1 MINKKKII
9 FLIIVIICLI
19 RVSCVLL
26 NNNDIKKEENKKI
39 VGIITDIKKDDNKT
53 TIDIREKNKYRITL
67 YKKINFELG
76 DKVLVNGKFNTPDN
90 NTVFNGFNYRKYLL
104 SKGIKMISNNP
115 SVKLISKNNNILYTL
130 KNKIIKHS
138 NKYKSKAY
146 IKAFLL
152 GKKDDIDIMED
163 YRKLGISHLFS
174 ISGMHVSLFLFV
186 LNFLLKK
193 VKLKNMFI
201 FIFLLLLNF
210 LTGFTESLLR
220 CTLFIVLSFINK
232 KYYLKLKNIHIL
244 ILTLII
250 LLFYRPYFIY
260 SIGFCFSF
268 IITFYIILFS
278 KYIKNNNYFVKL
290 FKVSLICFLS
300 SMPLIIYS
308 FYNINLLT
316 ILFNM
321 IFVPII
327 SLFIFP
333 LSIIIFFIPQLDNM
347 YLFLINILEYFIN
360 ILSSIDV
367 FCVVVSK
374 PNIFILI
381 LYYLFL
387 YLSIKI
393 NKKFIIIFILIFIL
407 NLNSK
412 YFIRNTSVTFL
423 DVNQGDSAVI
433 ILPKGKTVLIDTG
446 GRYFSDSSIIKT
458 KLMPFLNSKG
468 INNINVTVL
477 THGDYD
483 HIGEAINLVN
493 NFKVEKVI
501 FNCGP
506 YNDLE
511 KELIKVLDKKYIKYY
526 PCIKELNID
535 NNKLHFLQT
544 KEYDNENDNSN
555 VIYTELNGY
564 KFMFMGDA
572 SSTTEHE
579 ILNKYNLPNI
589 DILKVGHHGS
599 KTSSSKEFV
608 DKIKTKYSI
617 ISVGKNNR
625 YGHPNKEVLE
635 NLNESK
641 IYRTDEDGSIMF
653 KIKNNKLKVETCS
666 P

>member
-1 MINKKKII
+1 MIDKKKII
-9 FLIIVIICLI
+9 FLIIIIICLI

-39 VGIITDIKKDDNKT
+39 VGIITDIKKGDNKT
-53 TIDIREKNKYRITL
+53 TIDIKEKNKYRITL
-67 YKKINFELG
+67 YKKINLELG

-130 KNKIIKHS
+130 KNKMIKHS

-146 IKAFLL
+146 IKAFVL

-300 SMPLIIYS
+300 SIPLIIYS

-327 SLFIFP
+327 SVLIFP
-333 LSIIIFFIPQLDNM
+333 LGIITFLIPQLDNI

-367 FCVVVSK
+367 FYVVVSK

-387 YLSIKI
+387 YLFIKI
-393 NKKFIIIFILIFIL
+393 NKKFIIVFILIFIL

-423 DVNQGDSAVI
+423 NVNQGDSAVI

-483 HIGEAINLVN
+483 HMGEAINLVN

-511 KELIKVLDKKYIKYY
+511 QELIKVLDKKKIKYY
-526 PCIKELNID
+526 SCIKELNID
-535 NNKLHFLQT
+535 NNKLYFLQT

-572 SSTTEHE
+572 SSTTEKE
-579 ILNKYNLPNI
+579 IMNKYNLLDI
-589 DILKVGHHGS
+589 DVLKVGHHGS
-599 KTSSSKEFV
+599 KTSSGKEF
-608 DKIKTKYSI
+608 ISEINPKYSI

-625 YGHPNKEVLE
+625 YGHPNKEVLY
-635 NLNESK
+635 NLKDSK
-641 IYRTDEDGSIMF
+641 IYRTDQDGSIMF
-653 KIKNNKLKVETCS
+653 KIKNKKLKIETCS

>member
-53 TIDIREKNKYRITL
+53 TIDIKEKNKYRITL
-67 YKKINFELG
+67 YKEINLELG
-76 DKVLVNGKFNTPDN
+76 DKVGVNGKFNTPDN

-115 SVKLISKNNNILYTL
+115 SIELISKNNNILYTL
-130 KNKIIKHS
+130 KNKMIKHS
-138 NKYKSKAY
+138 NKYNSKAY
-146 IKAFLL
+146 IKAFVL

-174 ISGMHVSLFLFV
+174 VSGMHASLFLCV

-193 VKLKNMFI
+193 VKLKNIFI
-201 FIFLLLLNF
+201 FMFLLLLNF

-300 SMPLIIYS
+300 SISLIIYS

-333 LSIIIFFIPQLDNM
+333 LSIITFLIPQLDNI

-393 NKKFIIIFILIFIL
+393 NKKFIIVFVLIFIL

-433 ILPKGKTVLIDTG
+433 ILPKGKTILIDTG
-446 GRYFSDSSIIKT
+446 GRYFSNSSIIKT

-483 HIGEAINLVN
+483 HMGEAVNLVN
-493 NFKVEKVI
+493 NFKVNKVI
-501 FNCGP
+501 FNCGS

-511 KELIKVLDKKYIKYY
+511 KELIKVLDKKKIKYY
-526 PCIKELNID
+526 SCIKELNVD
-535 NNKLHFLQT
+535 KNKLYFLQT

-564 KFMFMGDA
+564 KFLFMGDA
-572 SSTTEHE
+572 SVITEKE
-579 ILNKYNLPNI
+579 ILSKYNLPDI
-589 DILKVGHHGS
+589 DVLKVGHHGS
-599 KTSSSKEFV
+599 KTSSSKEF
-608 DKIKTKYSI
+608 INEINPKYSI

-635 NLNESK
+635 TINESK
-641 IYRTDEDGSIMF
+641 IYRTDIDGSIMF
-653 KIKNNKLKVETCS
+653 KIKNNKLKIETCS

>member
-250 LLFYRPYFIY
+250 FLFYRPYFIY

-300 SMPLIIYS
+300 SIPLIIYS

-333 LSIIIFFIPQLDNM
+333 LSIITFLIPQLDNI

-483 HIGEAINLVN
+483 HMGEAINLVN

-511 KELIKVLDKKYIKYY
+511 KELIKVLDKKKIKYY
-526 PCIKELNID
+526 SCIKELNIYK
-535 NNKLHFLQT
+535 NKLYFLQT

-572 SSTTEHE
+572 STTTEKE
-579 ILNKYNLPNI
+579 ILDKYNLPDI
-589 DILKVGHHGS
+589 DVLKVGHHGS
-599 KTSSSKEFV
+599 KTSSSIEF
-608 DKIKTKYSI
+608 INEINPKYSI

-635 NLNESK
+635 NLKDSE
-641 IYRTDEDGSIMF
+641 IYRTDRDGSVMF